1 VPAPT
6 FNAKEK
12 QVGFN
17 LKMMFD
23 ELFEILASDKKDS
36 KKVKELTAAIA
47 AAKKYA
53 EECGQLR

>member
-1 VPAPT
+1 M
-6 FNAKEK
+6 
-12 QVGFN
+12 GFD

-23 ELFEILASDKKDS
+23 ELIEILNSDKKAA
-36 KKVKELTAAIA
+36 KKVKELSAAIA